1 MPSAEYHLRQ
11 AEVAARPALAESDS
25 EGQRETGN
33 LKAASDGGLFH
44 HRPSER
50 QFAFGGLFHP
60 DIGMRAC
67 QVRSGSSAHFAITAT
82 VAHAFLAPLFFVHA
96 CPTESRAGIAF
107 AIVPPTAVFTI
118 VPLVT
123 PALDINAHST
133 RPDVDSLSKLNRM
146 LLRGSR
152 PRRECAAG
160 NNPDA
165 QDDALHGQSF
175 QKVLAAAP

>member
-1 MPSAEYHLRQ
+1 L
-11 AEVAARPALAESDS
+11 
-25 EGQRETGN
+25 
-33 LKAASDGGLFH
+33 
-44 HRPSER
+44 
-50 QFAFGGLFHP
+50 
-60 DIGMRAC
+60 
-67 QVRSGSSAHFAITAT
+67 AITAT
-82 VAHAFLAPLFFVHA
+82 VAHAFLAALFFVHA
-96 CPTESRAGIAF
+96 CPAESRAGIAL
-107 AIVPPTAVFTI
+107 AIVPPTAVFSI

-123 PALDINAHST
+123 RALDINAHST

-152 PRRECAAG
+152 PKRECAAG